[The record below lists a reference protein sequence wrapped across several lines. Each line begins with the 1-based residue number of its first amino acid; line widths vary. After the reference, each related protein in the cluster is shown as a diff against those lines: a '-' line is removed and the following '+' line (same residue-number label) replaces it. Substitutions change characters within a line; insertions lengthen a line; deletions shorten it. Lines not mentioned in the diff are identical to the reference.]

1 MNAHTLRQQFIT
13 DTHGNAVA
21 VILPIEEYQRIAPL
35 LQRKGDTE
43 QKKLALLKQ
52 AAQDPFFLADLQE
65 SMNDFK
71 QVDSEWWESEM

>member
-13 DTHGNAVA
+13 DTQGNAVA

-35 LQRKGDTE
+35 LQRHGNSEKE
-43 QKKLALLKQ
+43 KLALLKQ
-52 AAQDPFFLADLQE
+52 AAHDPLFLADLQE

-71 QVDSEWWESEM
+71 QVNAEWWESET